1 VTPDR
6 PLFRRPP
13 SAEGTSRAA
22 RSAPAGIARRR
33 RLVARRPAAA
43 AVLALVG
50 ILVGPLPTVGLG
62 SVPASAS
69 PTTPAGAVPDGPP
82 GPTVLYEEALAH
94 ANDRISFVPGDR
106 VRVPFRPRPGDS
118 RPVGGGPPRSLPA
131 GRVSGREMLAGPPEA
146 TAGDG
151 SRTTVGTAAGPDSAV
166 LDPAGVVSAED
177 QAVVLPAGDATV
189 DPTAGAGLRRE
200 VFGFLPYWQLNSS
213 TLRLRYDLLS
223 TIAYFSVGADKNGNL
238 LTQNSDGTTT
248 TGWAGWTSSKL
259 TSIIDEAHRNG
270 TRVVLTISVFAWS
283 DGEAAKQAAL
293 LGNPDARLNLARQ
306 AAAAVRDRGADG
318 INLDFEPIV
327 SGYADEFVALVRT
340 IRAELDRI
348 APGYYL
354 TFDTTG
360 WIGNYPIEAAT
371 APGGADAIFIMGY
384 DYRTSSSS
392 PVGSVAPLAGR
403 LYDIGDTVAAY
414 TARVPASKLILGVP
428 YYGRAW
434 STDSDQLNATNISGT
449 QYGTSNTVVYTTAAD
464 LALQYGRRYDPVE
477 QVAWFAYQRQ
487 NCTATYGCVTAWRQV
502 YYDDAQSLRAKYD
515 LVNRTGLR
523 GAGIWALG
531 YDGTRP
537 ELYGALAEAFLDDQ
551 TPPRVGVR
559 PLAAASRDEGIWVEW
574 GGWDE
579 TGIASYDVQV
589 SVNGGPWTDWL
600 TGTTASGEVYLAAHG
615 QTVAFR
621 ARARDRKG
629 NLGEWNVSTNTA
641 GPLALA
647 PGGVGRVMTNALS
660 IRTGPGTSNTKLG
673 EFRSGDLVAITGGPV
688 AAGGYTWYEVSGPLD
703 GWAPIDPPF
712 EAVWAAA
719 GDGTSTY
726 IAPAPA
732 PNVTTVD
739 AGIRGFG
746 FAATAAGSRLVSPN
760 GDGVDDSIRLGW
772 SNARAFD
779 SLTLKVF
786 RSDGSLVDQRS
797 LPGAA
802 GPQVF
807 DWDARVAGVP
817 VPDGTYV
824 LQLVGVAG
832 GVTYSAPSAVP
843 VTPGQLAAFGVV
855 VDRLPVTRLAGSD
868 RYATAAA
875 ISAATFPSSG
885 VPVAYVATGLNYPDA
900 LAGSVAA
907 ARAGGPLLL
916 VTRDTV
922 PAATATELARLKP
935 ARIVI
940 LGSTGVVGSTVESKL
955 RTYAPSVTRLA
966 GSDRYA
972 TAAAISA
979 ATFPSSGVPVAYVA
993 TGLNYPDA
1001 LAGSVAAAR
1010 AGGPL
1015 LLVTRDTVPA
1025 ATATELAR
1033 LKPARIVIL
1042 GSTGVVGDGTAAA
1055 ARSAA
1060 L

>member
-1 VTPDR
+1 MQPDQ
-6 PLFRRPP
+6 PLGQSWFT
-13 SAEGTSRAA
+13 G
-22 RSAPAGIARRR
+22 ARRASA
-33 RLVARRPAAA
+33 LAVA
-43 AVLALVG
+43 LALAA
-50 ILVGPLPTVGLG
+50 ILVVPLPTVGAPG
-62 SVPASAS
+62 RPDRGASS
-69 PTTPAGAVPDGPP
+69 TTGAAPDQPVGPS
-82 GPTVLYEEALAH
+82 VLYEESLAH
-94 ANDRISFVPGDR
+94 AGDRIAFVPGDR
-106 VRVPFRPRPGDS
+106 VTVPFRPRAGDV
-118 RPVGGGPPRSLPA
+118 RPVGGRAPRSLPA
-131 GRVSGREMLAGPPEA
+131 GRASGREMVESRQGSVWATVAGSPAPA
-146 TAGDG
+146 ASGADG
-151 SRTTVGTAAGPDSAV
+151 GPDGAV
-166 LDPAGVVSAED
+166 LDPSSVVPGDE
-177 QAVVLPAGDATV
+177 QAAVLPSGDAGV

-200 VFGFLPYWQLNSS
+200 VFGFLPYWQVNAS

-223 TIAYFSVGADKNGNL
+223 TIAYFSVGADANGNL
-238 LTQNSDGTTT
+238 LKKNSDGSTT

-293 LGNPDARLNLARQ
+293 LGSADARLNLARQ

-327 SGYADEFVALVRT
+327 SGYADEFVALVQT

-384 DYRTSSSS
+384 DYRTSGSS

-434 STDSDQLNATNISGT
+434 STDTDQLNATNISGT
-449 QYGTSNTVVYTTAAD
+449 KFGTSNTVVYTTAAD
-464 LALQYGRRYDPVE
+464 YAAQYGRRYDPVE
-477 QVAWFAYQRQ
+477 QVAWVAYQRQ
-487 NCTATYGCVTAWRQV
+487 NCTTTYGCVTSWRQI

-537 ELYGALAEAFLDDQ
+537 ELYTALAEAFLDDR
-551 TPPRVGVR
+551 TPPRVGIR
-559 PLAAASRDEGIWVEW
+559 PLAATTPDEGVWVTW
-574 GGWDE
+574 GGWDD
-579 TGIASYDVQV
+579 TAVASYDVQV

-621 ARARDRKG
+621 ARARDRTG
-629 NLGEWNVSTNTA
+629 NVSDWDVTTNAA
-641 GPLALA
+641 GPLPLA
-647 PGGVGRVMTNALS
+647 PGGVGQVTVDGLS
-660 IRTGPGTSNTKLG
+660 IRSGPGTSNTKLG
-673 EFRSGDLVAITGGPV
+673 EFRSGDLVAVTGGPV
-688 AAGGYTWYEVSGPLD
+688 SANGYTWYEVSGPLD
-703 GWAPIDPPF
+703 GWGPIDPPF
-712 EAVWAAA
+712 QGVWVAASGSSA
-719 GDGTSTY
+719 TY
-726 IAPAPA
+726 IVGAPA

-739 AGIRGFG
+739 AGIRGFA
-746 FAATAAGSRLVSPN
+746 FAATASGNRFVSPN
-760 GDGVDDSIRLGW
+760 GDGLDDAIRLVW
-772 SNARAFD
+772 TNARTFD

-786 RSDGSLVDQRS
+786 RSDGSLVDSRS
-797 LPGAA
+797 LPGSA
-802 GPQVF
+802 GPQAY
-807 DWDARVAGVP
+807 DWDARVGGVP
-817 VPDGTYV
+817 VADGTYV

-843 VTPGQLAAFGVV
+843 VTPAQIAAFGVV
-855 VDRLPVTRLAGSD
+855 VDRLPVSRLAGPD

-875 ISAATFPSSG
+875 ISAATFPSGG

-916 VTRDTV
+916 VTRDTI

-935 ARIVI
+935 
-940 LGSTGVVGSTVESKL
+940 G
-955 RTYAPSVTRLA
+955 
-966 GSDRYA
+966 
-972 TAAAISA
+972 
-979 ATFPSSGVPVAYVA
+979 
-993 TGLNYPDA
+993 
-1001 LAGSVAAAR
+1001 
-1010 AGGPL
+1010 
-1015 LLVTRDTVPA
+1015 
-1025 ATATELAR
+1025 
-1033 LKPARIVIL
+1033 RIVIL
-1042 GSTGVVGDGTAAA
+1042 GSTGVVGDAAAAA
-1055 ARSAA
+1055 ARAAA

>member
-1 VTPDR
+1 MSNSRLDPDR
-6 PLFRRPP
+6 RPR
-13 SAEGTSRAA
+13 SRQE
-22 RSAPAGIARRR
+22 RRR
-33 RLVARRPAAA
+33 DPGARLRHLGFAFP
-43 AVLALVG
+43 LALVIALSAAPAPTAG
-50 ILVGPLPTVGLG
+50 SAMLVAPSTDPW
-62 SVPASAS
+62 
-69 PTTPAGAVPDGPP
+69 TTPPAPEAGTSPAGPSI
-82 GPTVLYEEALAH
+82 LYEESLAH
-94 ANDRISFVPGDR
+94 AGDRITFSPGER
-106 VRVPFRPRPGDS
+106 VRVPFRPRPGDVW
-118 RPVGGGPPRSLPA
+118 PVGGRPPRSLPA
-131 GRVSGREMLAGPPEA
+131 GRASGREMAESRQGAIWADVAGSPPP
-146 TAGDG
+146 TADG
-151 SRTTVGTAAGPDSAV
+151 GTDGGPDAPVTAPSDVVAGEEGAIV
-166 LDPAGVVSAED
+166 GPTADPTA
-177 QAVVLPAGDATV
+177 

-223 TIAYFSVGADKNGNL
+223 TIAYFSVGADRSGNL
-238 LTQNSDGTTT
+238 LKKNSDGTTT

-293 LGNPDARLNLARQ
+293 LGDPAARLNLARQ

-327 SGYADEFVALVRT
+327 SGYADEFVELVRT

-384 DYRTSSSS
+384 DYRTGGSS
-392 PVGSVAPLAGR
+392 PVGSVAPLAGPT
-403 LYDIGDTVAAY
+403 YDIGDTVAAY

-434 STDSDQLNATNISGT
+434 STDTDQLNATNISGT
-449 QYGTSNTVVYTTAAD
+449 KYGTSNTVIYTTAAD
-464 LALQYGRRYDPVE
+464 LAVQYGRRYDPRE
-477 QVAWFAYQRQ
+477 QVAWFAYQRE
-487 NCTATYGCVTAWRQV
+487 NCTTTYGCVTSWRQV
-502 YYDDAQSLRAKYD
+502 YYDDAQSLGAKYD
-515 LVNRTGLR
+515 LVNRAGLR

-537 ELYGALAEAFLDDQ
+537 ELYNALALAFLDDR
-551 TPPRVGVR
+551 TPPRAGIR
-559 PLAAASRDEGIWVEW
+559 PLTATSRDEGIWVEW
-574 GGWDE
+574 GAYDE
-579 TGIASYDVQV
+579 TGVASYDVQV
-589 SVNGGPWTDWL
+589 SLNGGPWTDWL

-615 QTVAFR
+615 QSVAFR
-621 ARARDRKG
+621 VRARDVKG
-629 NLGEWNVSTNTA
+629 NVSAWNVTTNAA
-641 GPLALA
+641 GQLPLA
-647 PGGVGRVMTNALS
+647 PGSVGRVVTNNLS
-660 IRTGPGTSNTKLG
+660 IRTGPGTSNLKLG
-673 EFRSGDLVAITGGPV
+673 EFRSGDLVAITDGPV
-688 AAGGYTWYEVSGPLD
+688 SSGGYTWYEVSGPLD
-703 GWAPIDPPF
+703 GWGPIDP
-712 EAVWAAA
+712 AYQGVWAAA
-719 GDGTSTY
+719 GDGSSSY
-726 IAPAPA
+726 IVGALA

-746 FAATAAGSRLVSPN
+746 FGDPAAGSRFVSPN
-760 GDGVDDSIRLGW
+760 GDGLDDAIRLTW
-772 SNARAFD
+772 TNARTFD
-779 SLTLKVF
+779 ALTLKVF
-786 RSDGSLVDQRS
+786 RSDGSLVDSRS
-797 LPGAA
+797 LSGAA
-802 GPQVF
+802 GPQTF
-807 DWDARVAGVP
+807 EWDARVGGAP

-843 VTPGQLAAFGVV
+843 VTPGQLATFGIT
-855 VDRLPVTRLAGSD
+855 VDRLPISRLAGTD

-916 VTRDTV
+916 VTRDTI
-922 PAATATELARLKP
+922 PAPTAAELARLKP

-940 LGSTGVVGSTVESKL
+940 LGSTGVV
-955 RTYAPSVTRLA
+955 A
-966 GSDRYA
+966 
-972 TAAAISA
+972 
-979 ATFPSSGVPVAYVA
+979 
-993 TGLNYPDA
+993 
-1001 LAGSVAAAR
+1001 
-1010 AGGPL
+1010 
-1015 LLVTRDTVPA
+1015 
-1025 ATATELAR
+1025 
-1033 LKPARIVIL
+1033 
-1042 GSTGVVGDGTAAA
+1042 DGTAAA